1 MNIYDCFM
9 YFDEDMI
16 LDLRLNLLDK
26 YVKKFI
32 ITESIYLH
40 SGKKKKLNFD
50 LKNFSKFKNKIEYI
64 VIDKPP
70 STIRTLNEND
80 DLETRNSKMLDNSLI
95 RENHQRNSLI
105 QGLNDTDDDD
115 LIIVSDVDEIP
126 NLEHY
131 KYKKKIS
138 FFVQKMFYYK
148 FNLIQPNF
156 DWLGSRACKKKDLIS
171 CQWLRNIKAKS
182 YPFWRIDTLMSQ
194 RKYMNIDFI
203 QNGGWHFTCIKKPI
217 DLHYKLSNFLHH
229 VEYEESGLKIDQ
241 VESLIN
247 QKKILYDHKA
257 DMKDKKYTAKAS
269 LEKVSNEILP
279 KYIFSNYEKYKEWL
293 D

>member
-1 MNIYDCFM
+1 MQK
-9 YFDEDMI
+9 
-16 LDLRLNLLDK
+16 K
-26 YVKKFI
+26 Y
-32 ITESIYLH
+32 
-40 SGKKKKLNFD
+40 
-50 LKNFSKFKNKIEYI
+50 
-64 VIDKPP
+64 
-70 STIRTLNEND
+70 
-80 DLETRNSKMLDNSLI
+80 
-95 RENHQRNSLI
+95 
-105 QGLNDTDDDD
+105 
-115 LIIVSDVDEIP
+115 
-126 NLEHY
+126 
-131 KYKKKIS
+131 
-138 FFVQKMFYYK
+138 
-148 FNLIQPNF
+148 
-156 DWLGSRACKKKDLIS
+156 LIS

-182 YPFWRIDTLMSQ
+182 YPFWRLDTLLSQ
-194 RKYMNIDFI
+194 KKYMNIDFI